1 METPAGR
8 GHPRTRQV
16 IPMAAA
22 DRRPIRRL
30 DAPTIAQIA
39 AGEVVDRPASVVKE
53 LIENAIDAH
62 AREVRILLR
71 GGGIGSIEVA
81 DDGEGILPSEL
92 AIALE
97 RHATSK
103 LGSADDLAK
112 VRSLG
117 FRGEALAAIAAVA
130 RLTITSRPPSQESAK
145 GIHVEDGRP
154 PRTFDAGRPVG
165 TTVLV
170 EDLFYNTPARW
181 KFLKSPVG
189 EAQGTIQ
196 TVERLYLA
204 RPDVGLAIHGE
215 NGEIA
220 RFPPTEDLTEAA
232 ARVLG
237 PELIPQALSLA
248 VRLADLVEVRGVV
261 AHPALFRSNSLGI
274 HLVVNGRAIVSR
286 NLTEAVRQAYRD
298 YLPRSKFP
306 VAVLHLTMDLDR
318 LDVNVHPTKR
328 EIRIAREREL
338 ADIPLPRDPR
348 AALERAEPVRPGRA
362 LSRAR
367 ILPSVSPLDV
377 RISLPEKIRIA
388 SARSSAAAQRTLP
401 ISTPGLSRPMIT
413 SRSRPRLLGEVFH
426 LYWIAEG
433 EEGLMLID
441 QHAASERLLY
451 DALIENGKLARQELV
466 EPVPIP
472 LTARRVATLE
482 AQQAEISAAGFTVE
496 PFGKGIYR
504 LLSVPVYRG
513 YSPPPDTI
521 GELLD
526 ELASGGRPTVPNGLI
541 ERRAASIACHAA
553 IRGGDAVSAEAMGR
567 VLDGLSALPDG
578 AYACP
583 HGRPIRVLL
592 PRSRLDRWFLR
603 PSA

>member
-1 METPAGR
+1 M
-8 GHPRTRQV
+8 

-170 EDLFYNTPARW
+170 EDLFYNTPARR

-338 ADIPLPRDPR
+338 ADLLSHAIRERLSSAPNRSD
-348 AALERAEPVRPGRA
+348 RAERSPGRG
-362 LSRAR
+362 S
-367 ILPSVSPLDV
+367 LPSVSPLDV